1 MLTPTQTVQ
10 ATQEAFSFIAAN
22 PLAHTQALREHL
34 QGWMLTTFA
43 AQPEYWGEATDVV
56 VQDIVL
62 LTQRK
67 AFAAADQAAKDA
79 ADAQVLADW
88 KARMDAMPIAAPVYA
103 TVYVP
108 PAPKTYADHIEAI
121 KAAYGEDMNLQAA
134 CRYALLNGI
143 TPDQVAGATFRH
155 HTDCHNLMYPG

>member
-22 PLAHTQALREHL
+22 PLARTQALREHL

-62 LTQRK
+62 LTQRN

-79 ADAQVLADW
+79 ADAQVQAEW
-88 KARMDAMPIAAPVYA
+88 QARMDAPVQAAPVIPT
-103 TVYVP
+103 TVTPV
-108 PAPKTYADHIEAI
+108 APKTYGEHMEAI
-121 KAAYGEDMNLQAA
+121 RAAYGEDANLQAA
-134 CRYALLNGI
+134 CRYALLNGL
-143 TPDQVAGATFRH
+143 TPDQVANAVGRH
-155 HTDCHNLMYPG
+155 HTECHNLMYPG